1 MLDGNLGKIATIAW
15 REFRHTALTKS
26 FLFGA
31 VALPLLM
38 GAGLLLFPLLLASQ
52 SEPLEGTIAVVDPT
66 GRFAPTFDALV
77 IERQERDGSEE
88 AKDVMKRLGIDD
100 KTGFISQGL
109 AQAGESPY
117 GEVSATGFT
126 SNDEQTIE
134 RLKAEARDGDWL
146 AVAVVPA
153 RQIES
158 APTSD
163 EDLPDIELF
172 LPRSTSPGHTN
183 DLEGLVRSATV
194 RTRFIA
200 AGEDFEQVQTMLD
213 RPSIDVR
220 RFGEDGAADAEESKL
235 RMIVPFGFMMLL
247 WIATFTAGNFL
258 LTSTIEEK
266 SNKVIE
272 VVLSAVGPLQ
282 LLWGKILGLALVSL
296 VILVTYGG
304 LAIASLTALALT
316 DLLAWTT
323 LAWAVIFFLI
333 AYFTIASLMAAI
345 GSAVNELSEAQTF
358 MAPVMIVMVLP
369 MLLWAPI
376 AENPDGTLAVVSSM
390 LPPILPFA
398 MVMRI
403 GSATEPI
410 PIWQMLLSTG
420 LGIATVAG
428 LVWAASR
435 IFRVGILMQ
444 GKPPSPLELLRWI
457 RQT

>member
-126 SNDEQTIE
+126 SNDEETIE

>member
-1 MLDGNLGKIATIAW
+1 MRDGNLEKIATIAW

-31 VALPLLM
+31 VILPVLM
-38 GAGLLLFPLLLASQ
+38 AAGFLVLPLLLAGQ
-52 SEPLEGTIAVVDPT
+52 SEPLAGTVAVVDPT
-66 GRFAPTFDALV
+66 GRFAPTFDAL
-77 IERQERDGSEE
+77 IMERQERDGSAE
-88 AKDVMKRLGIDD
+88 AADVMKRLGIDD
-100 KTGFISQGL
+100 KTGFIGKSL
-109 AQAGESPY
+109 AQAGEDDY
-117 GEVSATGFT
+117 GDVSATGFIT
-126 SNDEQTIE
+126 NDEETIE
-134 RLKAEARDGDWL
+134 RLKAEAREGDWL
-146 AVAVVPA
+146 AVAIVPA
-153 RQIES
+153 RQIDV
-158 APTSD
+158 TSTTD

-183 DLEGLVRSATV
+183 ELESLVRSATV
-194 RTRFIA
+194 RTRFMA
-200 AGEDFEQVQTMLD
+200 AGEDFERVQTMLD

-316 DLLAWTT
+316 DLLAWST

-333 AYFTIASLMAAI
+333 AYFTIAALMAAI

-358 MAPVMIVMVLP
+358 MAPVMIIMVLP

-376 AENPDGTLAVVSSM
+376 AENPDGTLATVSSM

-403 GSATEPI
+403 GAATEPI

-420 LGIATVAG
+420 LGIMSVAV

>member
-1 MLDGNLGKIATIAW
+1 MRDGNLGKIATIAW

-31 VALPLLM
+31 VALPFLM
-38 GAGLLLFPLLLASQ
+38 GGGLLLFPLLLASQ
-52 SEPLEGTIAVVDPT
+52 SEPLEGTVAVVDPT
-66 GRFAPTFDALV
+66 GRFASVFDALV
-77 IERQERDGSEE
+77 TERQERDGSANAE
-88 AKDVMKRLGIDD
+88 DVMKRLGIDD
-100 KTGFISQGL
+100 KTGFISKGL
-109 AQAGESPY
+109 AQAGESAY
-117 GEVSATGFT
+117 GEVNATEFI
-126 SNDEQTIE
+126 SDDPDTIE
-134 RLKAEARDGDWL
+134 RLKEEARNGDWL
-146 AVAVVPA
+146 GVAIIPVG
-153 RQIES
+153 QIGFAS
-158 APTSD
+158 SSD
-163 EDLPDIELF
+163 GEPPDIELF
-172 LPRSTSPGHTN
+172 LPRSTSPGHAS
-183 DLEGLVRSATV
+183 DLEGLVGSATV

-200 AGEDFEQVQTMLD
+200 AGEDFEEVQTMLD

-316 DLLAWTT
+316 DLLAWST

-333 AYFTIASLMAAI
+333 AYFTIAALMAAI

-376 AENPDGTLAVVSSM
+376 AENPDGTLATVSSM

-420 LGIATVAG
+420 LGIASVAV

>member
-117 GEVSATGFT
+117 GEVSATGFA
-126 SNDEQTIE
+126 SNDEETIE

>member
-1 MLDGNLGKIATIAW
+1 MREGNLGKIATIAW

-31 VALPLLM
+31 VALPFLM
-38 GAGLLLFPLLLASQ
+38 GGGLLLFPLLLASQ
-52 SEPLEGTIAVVDPT
+52 SEPLEGTVAVVDPT
-66 GRFAPTFDALV
+66 GRFASAFDAL
-77 IERQERDGSEE
+77 IMERQERDGSAE
-88 AKDVMKRLGIDD
+88 AADVMERLGIDD
-100 KTGFISQGL
+100 KTGFIGKSL
-109 AQAGESPY
+109 AQAGEDGY
-117 GEVSATGFT
+117 GDVSATGFIT
-126 SNDEQTIE
+126 NDEETIE
-134 RLKAEARDGDWL
+134 RLKAEAREGAWL
-146 AVAVVPA
+146 AVAIVPA
-153 RQIES
+153 RQVEVPS
-158 APTSD
+158 TTD

-183 DLEGLVRSATV
+183 ELESLVRSATV
-194 RTRFIA
+194 RTRFMA
-200 AGEDFEQVQTMLD
+200 AGEDFERVQTMLD

-258 LTSTIEEK
+258 LTSTIAEK

-316 DLLAWTT
+316 DLLAWST

-333 AYFTIASLMAAI
+333 AYFTIAALMAAI

-358 MAPVMIVMVLP
+358 MAPVMIIMVLP

-376 AENPDGTLAVVSSM
+376 AENPDGTLATVSSM

-403 GSATEPI
+403 GAATEPI

-420 LGIATVAG
+420 LGIMSVAV

-435 IFRVGILMQ
+435 IFRAGILMQ

>member
-1 MLDGNLGKIATIAW
+1 MRDGNLEKIATIAW

-31 VALPLLM
+31 VILPVLM
-38 GAGLLLFPLLLASQ
+38 GAGFLVLPLLLAGQ
-52 SEPLEGTIAVVDPT
+52 SEPLAGTVAVVDPT
-66 GRFAPTFDALV
+66 GRFAPTFDAL
-77 IERQERDGSEE
+77 IMERQERDGSAE
-88 AKDVMKRLGIDD
+88 AADVMKRLGIDD
-100 KTGFISQGL
+100 KTGFIGKSL
-109 AQAGESPY
+109 AQAGEDDY
-117 GEVSATGFT
+117 GDVSATGFIT
-126 SNDEQTIE
+126 NDEETIE
-134 RLKAEARDGDWL
+134 RLKAEAREGDWL
-146 AVAVVPA
+146 AVAIVPA
-153 RQIES
+153 RQIDV
-158 APTSD
+158 TSTTD

-172 LPRSTSPGHTN
+172 LPRSTSPGHTSE
-183 DLEGLVRSATV
+183 LESLVRSATV
-194 RTRFIA
+194 RTRFMA
-200 AGEDFEQVQTMLD
+200 AGEDFERVQTMLD

-316 DLLAWTT
+316 DLLAWST

-333 AYFTIASLMAAI
+333 AYFTIAALMAAI

-358 MAPVMIVMVLP
+358 MAPVMIIMVLP

-376 AENPDGTLAVVSSM
+376 AENPDGMLATVSSM

-403 GSATEPI
+403 GAATEPI

-420 LGIATVAG
+420 LGIMSVAV

>member
-77 IERQERDGSEE
+77 IERQERDGSQE

-126 SNDEQTIE
+126 SNDEETIE

>member
-1 MLDGNLGKIATIAW
+1 MRDGNLEKIATIAW

-31 VALPLLM
+31 VILPVLM
-38 GAGLLLFPLLLASQ
+38 GAGFLVLPLLLAGQ
-52 SEPLEGTIAVVDPT
+52 SEPLAGTVAVVDPT
-66 GRFAPTFDALV
+66 GRFAPTFDAL
-77 IERQERDGSEE
+77 IMERQERDGSAE
-88 AKDVMKRLGIDD
+88 AADVMKRLGIDD
-100 KTGFISQGL
+100 KTGFIGKSL
-109 AQAGESPY
+109 AQAGEDDY
-117 GEVSATGFT
+117 GDVSATGFIT
-126 SNDEQTIE
+126 NDEETIE
-134 RLKAEARDGDWL
+134 RLKAEAREGDWL
-146 AVAVVPA
+146 AVAIVPA
-153 RQIES
+153 RQVEVPS
-158 APTSD
+158 TTD

-183 DLEGLVRSATV
+183 ELESLVRSATV
-194 RTRFIA
+194 RTRFMA
-200 AGEDFEQVQTMLD
+200 AGEDFERVQTMLD

-316 DLLAWTT
+316 DLLAWST

-333 AYFTIASLMAAI
+333 AYFTIAALMAAI

-358 MAPVMIVMVLP
+358 MAPVMIIMVLP

-376 AENPDGTLAVVSSM
+376 AENPDGTLATVSSM

-403 GSATEPI
+403 GAATEPI

-420 LGIATVAG
+420 LGIMSVAV

>member
-31 VALPLLM
+31 VALPFLM
-38 GAGLLLFPLLLASQ
+38 GGGLLLFPLLLASQ
-52 SEPLEGTIAVVDPT
+52 SEPLEGTVAVVDPT
-66 GRFAPTFDALV
+66 GRFASAFDALV
-77 IERQERDGSEE
+77 TERQERDGSADVE
-88 AKDVMKRLGIDD
+88 DVMKRLGIDD
-100 KTGFISQGL
+100 KTGFIGKGL
-109 AQAGESPY
+109 VQAGESPY
-117 GEVSATGFT
+117 GKVNATEFI
-126 SNDEQTIE
+126 SDDPDTIE
-134 RLKAEARDGDWL
+134 RLKEEARNGDWIG
-146 AVAVVPA
+146 VAIIPA
-153 RQIES
+153 GQIELAS
-158 APTSD
+158 SSD
-163 EDLPDIELF
+163 DEPPDIELF

-200 AGEDFEQVQTMLD
+200 AGEDFGQVQTMLD
-213 RPSIDVR
+213 RPAIDVR

-296 VILVTYGG
+296 VILFTYGG
-304 LAIASLTALALT
+304 LAIAALTALAAT
-316 DLLAWTT
+316 DLLAWST

-333 AYFTIASLMAAI
+333 AYFTIAALMAAI

-358 MAPVMIVMVLP
+358 MAPVMIVMILP

-420 LGIATVAG
+420 LGLATVAV
-428 LVWAASR
+428 LVWGASR
-435 IFRVGILMQ
+435 VFRVGILMR

>member
-126 SNDEQTIE
+126 SNDEETIE

-296 VILVTYGG
+296 VILLTYGG

-316 DLLAWTT
+316 DLLSWTT
-323 LAWAVIFFLI
+323 LAWAIVFFLI
-333 AYFTIASLMAAI
+333 AYFTIAALMAAI

-358 MAPVMIVMVLP
+358 MAPVMIVMILP

-376 AENPDGTLAVVSSM
+376 AENPDGTLATVSSL

-403 GSATEPI
+403 GAATEPI

-420 LGIATVAG
+420 LGIASVVV

-435 IFRVGILMQ
+435 VFRVGILMQ

>member
-31 VALPLLM
+31 VILPVLM
-38 GAGLLLFPLLLASQ
+38 GSGFLLLPLLLASQ
-52 SEPLEGTIAVVDPT
+52 SEPLGGAVAVVDPT

-77 IERQERDGSEE
+77 NERMARDGSAE
-88 AKDVMKRLGIDD
+88 AEDVMKRLGIDD
-100 KTGFISQGL
+100 KTGIISQSI
-109 AQAGESPY
+109 AQAGDADY
-117 GEVSATGFT
+117 GEVTATGFD
-126 SNDEQTIE
+126 SDDPGTIE
-134 RLKAEARDGDWL
+134 QLKAEARDGTWI
-146 AVAVVPA
+146 AVAIVPTP
-153 RQIES
+153 QIE
-158 APTSD
+158 APADS
-163 EDLPDIELF
+163 EEGLPDIELF

-183 DLEGLVRSATV
+183 ELEGLIRSATV

-220 RFGEDGAADAEESKL
+220 RFGEDGVADAEESKL

-296 VILVTYGG
+296 VILLTYGG
-304 LAIASLTALALT
+304 LAIAALTALALT
-316 DLLAWTT
+316 DLLSWTT
-323 LAWAVIFFLI
+323 LAWAIVFFLI

-358 MAPVMIVMVLP
+358 MAPVMIVMILP

>member
-1 MLDGNLGKIATIAW
+1 MPDGNLGKIGTIAW

-31 VALPLLM
+31 VILPVLM
-38 GAGLLLFPLLLASQ
+38 GGCLLLFPLLLASQ

-66 GRFAPTFDALV
+66 GRFATTFEALV
-77 IERQERDGSEE
+77 TERLERDGSAEVE
-88 AKDVMKRLGIDD
+88 DVMRKLGIDD
-100 KTGFISQGL
+100 KTGILGQSL
-109 AQAGESPY
+109 ANAGDNDY
-117 GEVSATGFT
+117 GKVTATEFVT
-126 SNDEQTIE
+126 DDPDTIE
-134 RLKAEARDGDWL
+134 GLKEEARDGDWL
-146 AVAVVPA
+146 AVAIVPTS
-153 RQIES
+153 QIEFAS
-158 APTSD
+158 T
-163 EDLPDIELF
+163 PDQEPPEIELF

-183 DLEGLVRSATV
+183 LIEDLVRSATV

-200 AGEDFEQVQTMLD
+200 AGEDFEQVQAMLD

-220 RFGEDGAADAEESKL
+220 RFGEDGAADAEQSKL

-296 VILVTYGG
+296 VILLTYGG

-316 DLLAWTT
+316 DLLSWTT
-323 LAWAVIFFLI
+323 LAWAIVFFLI
-333 AYFTIASLMAAI
+333 AYFTIAALMAAI

-358 MAPVMIVMVLP
+358 MAPVMIVMILP

-376 AENPDGTLAVVSSM
+376 AENPDGTLATVSSL

-403 GSATEPI
+403 GAATEPI

-420 LGIATVAG
+420 LGIASVVV

-435 IFRVGILMQ
+435 VFRVGILMQ

>member
-38 GAGLLLFPLLLASQ
+38 GAGLLLFPLLIASQ
-52 SEPLEGTIAVVDPT
+52 SEPLEGAIAVVDPT

-88 AKDVMKRLGIDD
+88 AKDVMKRLGIED

-126 SNDEQTIE
+126 SNDEETIE

-220 RFGEDGAADAEESKL
+220 RFGEDGGADAEESKL

-323 LAWAVIFFLI
+323 LVWAVIFFLI

-358 MAPVMIVMVLP
+358 MAPVMIIMVLP

>member
-38 GAGLLLFPLLLASQ
+38 GAGLLLFPLLIASQ

-88 AKDVMKRLGIDD
+88 AKDVMKRLGIED

-126 SNDEQTIE
+126 SNDEETIE

-220 RFGEDGAADAEESKL
+220 RFGEDGGADAEESKL

-323 LAWAVIFFLI
+323 LVWAVIFFLI

-358 MAPVMIVMVLP
+358 MAPVMIIMVLP

>member
-38 GAGLLLFPLLLASQ
+38 GAGLLLFPLLIASQ

-100 KTGFISQGL
+100 RTGFISQGL

-126 SNDEQTIE
+126 SNDEETIE

>member
-100 KTGFISQGL
+100 RTGFISQGL

-126 SNDEQTIE
+126 SNDEETIE

-296 VILVTYGG
+296 VILFTYGG
-304 LAIASLTALALT
+304 LAIAALTALAAT
-316 DLLAWTT
+316 DLLAWST
-323 LAWAVIFFLI
+323 L
-333 AYFTIASLMAAI
+333 
-345 GSAVNELSEAQTF
+345 
-358 MAPVMIVMVLP
+358 
-369 MLLWAPI
+369 
-376 AENPDGTLAVVSSM
+376 
-390 LPPILPFA
+390 
-398 MVMRI
+398 
-403 GSATEPI
+403 
-410 PIWQMLLSTG
+410 
-420 LGIATVAG
+420 
-428 LVWAASR
+428 
-435 IFRVGILMQ
+435 
-444 GKPPSPLELLRWI
+444 
-457 RQT
+457 

>member
-1 MLDGNLGKIATIAW
+1 MSSLNCTKNRSAKPCSARRRTLTDG
-15 REFRHTALTKS
+15 S
-26 FLFGA
+26 FVCWMGRCSFGSSSS
-31 VALPLLM
+31 VVGS
-38 GAGLLLFPLLLASQ
+38 GAGDPSGRAGNITSVSGAAGAAFPACS
-52 SEPLEGTIAVVDPT
+52 S
-66 GRFAPTFDALV
+66 
-77 IERQERDGSEE
+77 
-88 AKDVMKRLGIDD
+88 
-100 KTGFISQGL
+100 
-109 AQAGESPY
+109 
-117 GEVSATGFT
+117 
-126 SNDEQTIE
+126 
-134 RLKAEARDGDWL
+134 
-146 AVAVVPA
+146 
-153 RQIES
+153 
-158 APTSD
+158 
-163 EDLPDIELF
+163 
-172 LPRSTSPGHTN
+172 
-183 DLEGLVRSATV
+183 
-194 RTRFIA
+194 IA
-200 AGEDFEQVQTMLD
+200 AGEDFEEVQTMLD

-316 DLLAWTT
+316 DLLAWST

-333 AYFTIASLMAAI
+333 AYFTIAALMAAI

-376 AENPDGTLAVVSSM
+376 AENPDGTLATVSSM

-420 LGIATVAG
+420 LGIASVAL